1 MLGVLDEIF
10 VHVPMIGKE
19 LNVRIEIEIV
29 EAGDVARRVDVQG
42 AVSGRA
48 LVVVFV
54 TPHAADLCADLED
67 RYVQA
72 GLRQIL
78 RRAQSAS
85 AGADDGDAF
94 VLWGLF
100 DARFS
105 YGGCLVHTANM

>member
-48 LVVVFV
+48 LIVVLV

-72 GLRQIL
+72 GLRRI

-100 DARFS
+100 GALLSD
-105 YGGCLVHTANM
+105 GDCLVHRANM

>member
-1 MLGVLDEIF
+1 M
-10 VHVPMIGKE
+10 
-19 LNVRIEIEIV
+19 

-67 RYVQA
+67 RYVQT

-85 AGADDGDAF
+85 ASADDGDAF

-100 DARFS
+100 GALLSAKGATSFILLICS
-105 YGGCLVHTANM
+105 GGALAAMMQMLACYANGGQSK